1 MSIQVLKT
9 VCDELKISDVI
20 ASNREFCV
28 SWLAKDESYLRVLLH
43 QKSEPSADALANC
56 ASKLGYYAYHFA
68 KSENPVHAEL
78 VQRFEKLRDL
88 CQQAM
93 DKQAQSKWMTFER
106 MGL

>member
-9 VCDELKISDVI
+9 VCDELKACDVV

-28 SWLAKDESYLRVLLH
+28 SWLAKDASYLRVLRH
-43 QKSEPSADALANC
+43 HKSEPSADALANC

-68 KSENPVHAEL
+68 KSEDPAHTLL
-78 VQRFEKLRDL
+78 VERFGKLRDL

-93 DKQAQSKWMTFER
+93 DKQAQGKWMTFER